1 MNPFDLLKKDHRKVA
16 ELLDKLEKTT
26 DRGLKTRDQL
36 FQQVKEE
43 LELHSAI
50 EEEIFYPAL
59 QEEEDTK
66 DITLEAFEEHKIVK
80 TLLEELARLPKD
92 DEQWAA
98 KVTVLK
104 ENVEHHVEEE
114 EGEMFKKAKKALSD
128 DELENLGD
136 RMAEQKREAIAGV
149 AGE

>member
-1 MNPFDLLKKDHRKVA
+1 MNPFDLLKKDHKKVA

-26 DRGLKTRDQL
+26 ERGLKTRDQL

-43 LELHSAI
+43 LELHTAI

-59 QEEEDTK
+59 QQEDETK

-80 TLLEELARLPKD
+80 TLLEELESMPKD
-92 DEQWAA
+92 DEQWSA
-98 KVTVLK
+98 KLTVLK

-128 DELENLGD
+128 DELEDLGN
-136 RMAEQKREAIAGV
+136 RMAEEKKAATAGV
-149 AGE
+149 AE

>member
-1 MNPFDLLKKDHRKVA
+1 MNPFDLLKKDHKKVA

-26 DRGLKTRDQL
+26 ERGLKTRDQL

-80 TLLEELARLPKD
+80 TLLEELDSMPRD
-92 DEQWAA
+92 DDQWAA
-98 KVTVLK
+98 KLTVLK

-114 EGEMFKKAKKALSD
+114 EGEMFKKAKKALND
-128 DELENLGD
+128 DELEDLGD
-136 RMAEQKREAIAGV
+136 RMAEQKKEATAAV
-149 AGE
+149 TE